1 LLSNVRNVAI
11 AAVQLSFFG
20 CRKT

>member
-1 LLSNVRNVAI
+1 LSNVRNVAI